1 MPSYEEALPAFE
13 GYNTQ
18 VLGISVDHIPC
29 LKAWAES
36 LEGISYPLL
45 SDFWPHGQVA
55 QRYGV
60 FRHQD
65 GRSERAL
72 FIVDKEGIVR
82 YVDVHDIDDL
92 PDIAEVMRVLQ
103 ELEPGGRVP
112 AEAFGKKPA
121 PAEQAKA
128 EAAPPPSTAEA
139 GGHSVL
145 LYCRP
150 GCIDCRLARRFLE
163 RHGVPYTEINVRAEP
178 EAEARVKAWT
188 GGPLISPVFDIDGQ
202 IIIDFKRTEVAKALG
217 LNP

>member
-1 MPSYEEALPAFE
+1 MPSYEEVLPAFE

-18 VLGISVDHIPC
+18 VLGISVDHVPC

-45 SDFWPHGQVA
+45 SDFWPHGEVA

-60 FRHQD
+60 FREQD

-72 FIVDKEGIVR
+72 FVVDKEGIVR
-82 YVDVHDIDDL
+82 YVDVHDIDDQ
-92 PDIAEVMRVLQ
+92 PDNAEVFRILR
-103 ELEPGGRVP
+103 ELEPEGRIPVEAFTRARP
-112 AEAFGKKPA
+112 AEP
-121 PAEQAKA
+121 
-128 EAAPPPSTAEA
+128 EAAPQAPAAE
-139 GGHSVL
+139 GNGRSVI

-163 RHGVPYTEINVRAEP
+163 RHGVPYTEVNVRAEP
-178 EAEARVKAWT
+178 EAEARVKEWT

-202 IIIDFKRTEVAKALG
+202 IIIDFKRAELAKALG
-217 LNP
+217 VEP